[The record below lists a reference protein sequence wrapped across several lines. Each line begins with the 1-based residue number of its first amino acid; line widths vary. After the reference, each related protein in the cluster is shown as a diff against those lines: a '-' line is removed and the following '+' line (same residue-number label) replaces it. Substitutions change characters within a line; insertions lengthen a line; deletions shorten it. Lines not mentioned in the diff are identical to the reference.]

1 MRLGDRL
8 HFAYRALH
16 GYRLRTALMLLA
28 MAIGVAAVILLTA
41 LGEGARRYVTGEFAS
56 LGTHLLIV
64 FPGRNETTGD
74 APPMLNET
82 PRDLTLADAGALER
96 SRYIGRIAPINV
108 GSAAI
113 AYGSRDRDA
122 VVMGSTAELQAVRH
136 LEMAQGRFLPHMD
149 AERAA
154 PVCVIGQTIR
164 QELFGP
170 KRALGEWVR
179 IGDRRFRVIGI
190 LTSTGV
196 SLGVDTDDMVV
207 IPVASA
213 QQLFNT
219 ETLFRILVEARNR
232 EVIEQAKQSAI
243 EILRER
249 HDGEEDVTV
258 ITQDSVLAT
267 FDRIFTALT
276 LTVGGIAGISLIVAG
291 ILIMNIMLVSVTQR
305 TTEIGLLKA
314 IGASSGQ
321 VMSLFLTEA
330 VMLSLFGA
338 LLGLA
343 LGQGGSW
350 LVGRLY
356 PVLPLGAPG
365 WALLS
370 ALTVALLTGIVFGV
384 LPARRAA
391 RLDPVQALARR

>member
-1 MRLGDRL
+1 MGFGDRL
-8 HFAYRALH
+8 RFAYRALH

-28 MAIGVAAVILLTA
+28 MAIGVAAVILLTS

-64 FPGRNETTGD
+64 FPGRNETTGG
-74 APPMLNET
+74 APPMLSET
-82 PRDLTLADAGALER
+82 PRDLTLDDAMALKR
-96 SRYIGRIAPINV
+96 SRHVGRIAPVNV

-113 AYGSRDRDA
+113 AFGGRDREA
-122 VVMGSTAELQAVRH
+122 VIMGTTAEMEPIRH
-136 LEMAQGRFLPHMD
+136 LEVAQGHFLPEMD
-149 AERAA
+149 ADRAA
-154 PVCVIGQTIR
+154 PVCVIGETIR
-164 QELFGP
+164 QELFGAQ
-170 KRALGEWVR
+170 RALGEWVR

-190 LTSTGV
+190 LASTGV
-196 SLGVDTDDMVV
+196 SLGVDTDDMVL

-219 ETLFRILVEARNR
+219 STLFRILVEARYR
-232 EVIEQAKQSAI
+232 EVIELAKDDVVR
-243 EILRER
+243 ILRER

-276 LTVGGIAGISLIVAG
+276 LTVAGIAGISLVVAG
-291 ILIMNIMLVSVTQR
+291 VLIMNIMLVSVTQR

-314 IGASSGQ
+314 LGASSTQ

-330 VMLSLFGA
+330 VLLSLFGA

-343 LGQGGSW
+343 VGQGGSW
-350 LVGRLY
+350 AIGHLY
-356 PVLPLGAPG
+356 PVLPLGAPA
-365 WALLS
+365 WALAA
-370 ALTVALLTGIVFGV
+370 ALGVALLTGVVFGV

>member
-1 MRLGDRL
+1 MSFSDRL
-8 HFAYRALH
+8 RFAYTALN

-64 FPGRNETTGD
+64 FPGRNETTGG

-82 PRDLTLADAGALER
+82 PRDLTLADAMALKR
-96 SRYIGRIAPINV
+96 SRSVGRVAPINV
-108 GSAAI
+108 GSASI
-113 AYGSRDRDA
+113 AHGSRDRDA
-122 VVMGSTAELQAVRH
+122 VVMGSTAELQTIRH
-136 LEMAQGRFLPHMD
+136 LALAQGRFLPVMD
-149 AERAA
+149 ADRAA
-154 PVCVIGQTIR
+154 PVCVIGETIR
-164 QELFGP
+164 RELFGAE
-170 KRALGEWVR
+170 RALGEWLR

-190 LTSTGV
+190 LASTGV

-219 ETLFRILVEARNR
+219 QTLFRVLVEARNR
-232 EVIEQAKQSAI
+232 EVIEQAKQSVI
-243 EILRER
+243 DILRER

-276 LTVGGIAGISLIVAG
+276 FTVGGIAGISLIVAG
-291 ILIMNIMLVSVTQR
+291 ILIMNIMLISVTQR

-321 VMSLFLTEA
+321 VMGLFLTEA
-330 VMLSLFGA
+330 VLLSLLGA

-343 LGQGGSW
+343 IGQGGSW
-350 LVGRLY
+350 LVGHIY
-356 PVLPLGAPG
+356 PVLPLGAPP
-365 WALLS
+365 WALAA
-370 ALTVALLTGIVFGV
+370 ALGVALLTGVVFGV

>member
-1 MRLGDRL
+1 MIFSDRL
-8 HFAYRALH
+8 RFAFGALQ
-16 GYRLRTALMLLA
+16 GYRLRTVLMLLA

-64 FPGRNETTGD
+64 FPGRNETTGG

-82 PRDLTLADAGALER
+82 PRDLTLDDAMALKR
-96 SRYIGRIAPINV
+96 SRYVGRVAPINV
-108 GSAAI
+108 GSASI
-113 AYGSRDRDA
+113 AHGSRDRDA
-122 VVMGSTAELQAVRH
+122 VVMGSTADLQPVRH
-136 LEMAQGRFLPHMD
+136 LETAQGRFLPEMD
-149 AERAA
+149 ADRAA
-154 PVCVIGQTIR
+154 PVCVIGETVR
-164 QELFGP
+164 RELFGS
-170 KRALGEWVR
+170 KRALGEWLR

-190 LTSTGV
+190 LSSTGV

-219 ETLFRILVEARNR
+219 QTLFRVLVEARNR
-232 EVIEQAKQSAI
+232 EVIEKAKRNVVD
-243 EILRER
+243 ILRER

-276 LTVGGIAGISLIVAG
+276 FTVGGIAGISLLVAG

-314 IGASSGQ
+314 IGASSRQ
-321 VMSLFLTEA
+321 VMSLFLLEA
-330 VMLSLFGA
+330 ILLSLLGA
-338 LLGLA
+338 ILGL
-343 LGQGGSW
+343 LIGQGGSW
-350 LVGRLY
+350 LVGHLY
-356 PVLPLGAPG
+356 PILPLGAPA
-365 WALLS
+365 WALTA
-370 ALTVALLTGIVFGV
+370 ALGVALLTGVVFGV

-391 RLDPVQALARR
+391 QLDPVQALARR

>member
-1 MRLGDRL
+1 VTVADRL
-8 HFAYRALH
+8 RFAYGALH

-64 FPGRNETTGD
+64 FPGRNETTGG
-74 APPMLNET
+74 APPMLSET
-82 PRDLTLADAGALER
+82 PRDLTLDDALALTR
-96 SRYIGRIAPINV
+96 SRHVGRIAPINV
-108 GSAAI
+108 GSASI
-113 AYGSRDRDA
+113 AHGSRDRDA
-122 VVMGSTAELQAVRH
+122 VVMGSTAALQPVRH
-136 LEMAQGRFLPHMD
+136 LEVAQGRFLPQMD
-149 AERAA
+149 IDRSA
-154 PVCVIGQTIR
+154 PVCIIGETLR
-164 QELFGP
+164 RELFGP
-170 KRALGEWVR
+170 KRALGQWLR
-179 IGDRRFRVIGI
+179 IGEWRFRIIGV
-190 LTSTGV
+190 LASTGV
-196 SLGVDTDDMVV
+196 SLGVDTDDMVI

-232 EVIEQAKQSAI
+232 EVIDKARQDVIA
-243 EILRER
+243 ILRER
-249 HDGEEDVTV
+249 HEGEEDVTV

-276 LTVGGIAGISLIVAG
+276 FTVGGIAGISLLVAG

-321 VMSLFLTEA
+321 VMSLFLVEA
-330 VMLSLFGA
+330 MLLSLLGA
-338 LLGLA
+338 LIGLA

-356 PVLPLGAPG
+356 PVLPLGAPT
-365 WALLS
+365 WALAS
-370 ALTVALLTGIVFGV
+370 AVGVALLTGVVFGV

>member
-1 MRLGDRL
+1 MSFRDRL
-8 HFAYRALH
+8 HFAYTALH

-64 FPGRNETTGD
+64 FPGRNETTGG

-82 PRDLTLADAGALER
+82 PRDLTLDDAMALKR
-96 SRYIGRIAPINV
+96 SRNVGRVAPINV
-108 GSAAI
+108 GSASI
-113 AYGSRDRDA
+113 AHGSRDRDA
-122 VVMGSTAELQAVRH
+122 VVMGSTAELQPIRH
-136 LEMAQGRFLPHMD
+136 LALAQGRFLPVMD
-149 AERAA
+149 ADRAA
-154 PVCVIGQTIR
+154 PVCVIGETIR
-164 QELFGP
+164 RELFGTE
-170 KRALGEWVR
+170 RALGEWLR

-190 LTSTGV
+190 LASTGV

-219 ETLFRILVEARNR
+219 QTLFRVLVEARNR
-232 EVIEQAKQSAI
+232 EVIEQAKQSVI
-243 EILRER
+243 DILRDR

-276 LTVGGIAGISLIVAG
+276 FTVGGIAGVSLIVAG

-330 VMLSLFGA
+330 ILLSLLGA

-343 LGQGGSW
+343 LGQGSSW
-350 LVGRLY
+350 LVAQLY
-356 PVLPLGAPG
+356 PVLPLGAPA
-365 WALLS
+365 WALIA
-370 ALTVALLTGIVFGV
+370 ALGVALLTGVVFGV

>member
-1 MRLGDRL
+1 MGFGDRL
-8 HFAYRALH
+8 RFAYRALH

-28 MAIGVAAVILLTA
+28 MAIGVAAVILLTS

-64 FPGRNETTGD
+64 FPGRSETTGG
-74 APPMLNET
+74 APPMLSET
-82 PRDLTLADAGALER
+82 PRDLTLDDAMALKR
-96 SRYIGRIAPINV
+96 SRHVGRIAPVNV

-113 AYGSRDRDA
+113 AFGGRDREA
-122 VVMGSTAELQAVRH
+122 VIMGTTAEMEPIRH
-136 LEMAQGRFLPHMD
+136 LEVAQGHFLPEMD
-149 AERAA
+149 ADRAA
-154 PVCVIGQTIR
+154 PVCVIGETIR
-164 QELFGP
+164 QELFGAQ
-170 KRALGEWVR
+170 RALGEWVR

-190 LTSTGV
+190 LASTGV
-196 SLGVDTDDMVV
+196 SLGVDTDDMVL

-219 ETLFRILVEARNR
+219 STLFRILVEARYR
-232 EVIEQAKQSAI
+232 EVIELAKDDVVR
-243 EILRER
+243 ILRER

-276 LTVGGIAGISLIVAG
+276 LTVAGIAGISLVVAG
-291 ILIMNIMLVSVTQR
+291 VLIMNIMLVSVTQR

-314 IGASSGQ
+314 LGASSTQ

-330 VMLSLFGA
+330 VLLSLFGA

-343 LGQGGSW
+343 VGQGGSW
-350 LVGRLY
+350 AIGHLY
-356 PVLPLGAPG
+356 PVLPLGAPA
-365 WALLS
+365 WALAA
-370 ALTVALLTGIVFGV
+370 ALGVALLTGVVFGV

>member
-1 MRLGDRL
+1 MGIGDRL
-8 HFAYRALH
+8 HFAYRALQ

-28 MAIGVAAVILLTA
+28 MAIGVAAVILLTS

-64 FPGRNETTGD
+64 FPGRNETTGG

-82 PRDLTLADAGALER
+82 PRDLTLADALALER
-96 SRYIGRIAPINV
+96 SRHVGRIAPVNV

-113 AYGSRDRDA
+113 AFGGRDREA
-122 VVMGSTAELQAVRH
+122 VIMGTTAEMEPIRH
-136 LEMAQGRFLPHMD
+136 LELVQGRFLPQMD
-149 AERAA
+149 ADRAA
-154 PVCVIGQTIR
+154 PVCVIGETIR
-164 QELFGP
+164 QELFGAQ
-170 KRALGEWVR
+170 RALGEWVR

-190 LTSTGV
+190 LASTGV
-196 SLGVDTDDMVV
+196 SLGVDTDEMVL

-219 ETLFRILVEARNR
+219 ATLFRILVEARYR
-232 EVIEQAKQSAI
+232 EAI
-243 EILRER
+243 EPAKEDVLRILRER

-276 LTVGGIAGISLIVAG
+276 LTVAGIAGISLLVAG

-321 VMSLFLTEA
+321 VLSLFLTEA
-330 VMLSLFGA
+330 ILLSLFGA

-343 LGQGGSW
+343 IGEGGSW
-350 LVGRLY
+350 AIGQIY
-356 PVLPLGAPG
+356 PVLPLGAPP
-365 WALLS
+365 WALGA
-370 ALTVALLTGIVFGV
+370 ALGVSLLTGVVFGV

-391 RLDPVQALARR
+391 RLDPVEALARR

>member
-1 MRLGDRL
+1 MGFGDRL
-8 HFAYRALH
+8 RFAYRALH

-28 MAIGVAAVILLTA
+28 MAIGVAAVILLTS

-64 FPGRNETTGD
+64 FPGRNETTGG

-82 PRDLTLADAGALER
+82 PRDLTLADAIALKR
-96 SRYIGRIAPINV
+96 SRNVGRVAPVNI

-113 AYGSRDRDA
+113 AFGSRDRDA
-122 VVMGSTAELQAVRH
+122 VIMGTTAEMEPVRH
-136 LEMAQGRFLPHMD
+136 LEVAQGRFLPQMD
-149 AERAA
+149 ADRAA
-154 PVCVIGQTIR
+154 PVCVIGETIR
-164 QELFGP
+164 QELFGAQ
-170 KRALGEWVR
+170 RALGEWVR

-190 LTSTGV
+190 LASTGV
-196 SLGVDTDDMVV
+196 SLGVDTDDMVL

-219 ETLFRILVEARNR
+219 STLFRILVEARYR
-232 EVIEQAKQSAI
+232 EVIELAKSDVQR
-243 EILRER
+243 ILRER

-276 LTVGGIAGISLIVAG
+276 FTVAGIAGISLVVAG

-305 TTEIGLLKA
+305 TAEIGLLKA

-330 VMLSLFGA
+330 IMLSLFGA

-343 LGQGGSW
+343 VGQGGSW
-350 LVGRLY
+350 AVGRFY

-365 WALLS
+365 WAL
-370 ALTVALLTGIVFGV
+370 AAAFGVALLTGVVFGV